1 MHDWFLLLIGKQ
13 KIFYINGWKIYEIYT
28 HIFYLTI
35 QTNNMYGGGFGGYG
49 GGFGEMQSDMW
60 INSHVPGG
68 VNSKLFYFT
77 RTCFIFCFI

>member
-1 MHDWFLLLIGKQ
+1 
-13 KIFYINGWKIYEIYT
+13 
-28 HIFYLTI
+28 
-35 QTNNMYGGGFGGYG
+35 MYGGGFGGYG